1 LNLVCSFPF
10 SPVAQQIVNEL
21 ERLLEL
27 VPPSQTATTLPPSH
41 DISLLIRQILVIAG
55 HAADREETALAFSQK
70 AVQLLYKAPTQ
81 LGREVYAALL
91 DRLCDA
97 SPQVSREA
105 TEWLLYAED
114 EASLGSMTKFPPT
127 ITEVRVTAQVQRSCD
142 ISAPAKCDYTISRA
156 RHAAWE
162 ADIARYEA

>member
-1 LNLVCSFPF
+1 MSRLIT
-10 SPVAQQIVNEL
+10 QQIVNEL
-21 ERLLEL
+21 ERLLEQ
-27 VPPSQTATTLPPSH
+27 VPSQTAATSPLSH
-41 DISLLIRQILVIAG
+41 DISLLIRQVLVIAG
-55 HAADREETALAFSQK
+55 QAVDREDTALAFSQK

-114 EASLGSMTKFPPT
+114 EASPPY
-127 ITEVRVTAQVQRSCD
+127 ILVCN
-142 ISAPAKCDYTISRA
+142 Y
-156 RHAAWE
+156 
-162 ADIARYEA
+162 